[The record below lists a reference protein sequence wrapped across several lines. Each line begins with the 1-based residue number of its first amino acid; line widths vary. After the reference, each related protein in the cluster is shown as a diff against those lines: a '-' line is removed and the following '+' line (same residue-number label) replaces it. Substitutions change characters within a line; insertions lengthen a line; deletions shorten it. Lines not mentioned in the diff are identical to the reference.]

1 LCAGA
6 LRGAKAVSA
15 AAAGRA
21 GRQENRHVLNGYID
35 GPHNEGSPVWRHVL
49 TSPVIFLPASTP
61 RALRCVSVSSLARC
75 FRPNAK
81 RARPISSKRSR
92 LVRGSGQRAQEGIHV
107 NNQELAESFKQ
118 LLTLRWSPVA
128 VKLLKPGEAVPAG
141 VSEPSTPLRHCQ
153 AITAARRGNSIY
165 MPPSKHACPDGS
177 AIMGLVPMSAKLR
190 SGELY
195 LLFKKLPNLE
205 IAQKMIASR
214 PEFPAGSYR
223 ASVVAPLED
232 AQFEPDV
239 VIFTIYP
246 EQVMWLCC
254 ATSYGSGERQVF
266 HTSGYN
272 STCSDL
278 TVQVMQ
284 SQSMNISFGCY
295 GARAI
300 SDISDFEAYLSVPY
314 RQLPDLIAALQK
326 LAVKSIPEARR
337 KIYLPPV
344 IDNVGVTLGSES
356 YSVQV
361 KINGERCNGCGLCV
375 AFCPE
380 SVLEMGGSA
389 DSPKALAQTGDKC
402 CTCYTCVGQC
412 PQKAIQLEIATT

>member
-1 LCAGA
+1 VFVG
-6 LRGAKAVSA
+6 KKVS
-15 AAAGRA
+15 
-21 GRQENRHVLNGYID
+21 
-35 GPHNEGSPVWRHVL
+35 
-49 TSPVIFLPASTP
+49 T
-61 RALRCVSVSSLARC
+61 
-75 FRPNAK
+75 
-81 RARPISSKRSR
+81 
-92 LVRGSGQRAQEGIHV
+92 QEGIHV
-107 NNQELAESFKQ
+107 NNIELAESFTK

-128 VKLLKPGEAVPAG
+128 VKLLKAGEAVPEG

-165 MPPSKHACPDGS
+165 MPPRKHACPDGS
-177 AIMGLVPMSAKLR
+177 AIMGLIPMSPKLR

-195 LLFKKLPNLE
+195 LLFKKLPNLK

-214 PEFPAGSYR
+214 PEFPTGSYS
-223 ASVVAPLED
+223 ASVVAPLEE
-232 AQFEPDV
+232 ARFEPDV

-254 ATSYGSGERQVF
+254 ATSYGTGERQVF

-278 TVQVMQ
+278 TVQVMK

-314 RQLPDLIAALQK
+314 RQLPALVESLGK

-344 IDNVGVTLGSES
+344 IDNVGVNSGPES
-356 YSVQV
+356 FSVQV
-361 KINGERCNGCGLCV
+361 KINEERCNGCGLCV

-380 SVLEMGGSA
+380 AVLEMGGSGETA
-389 DSPKALAQTGDKC
+389 KAVAVASEKC
-402 CTCYTCVGQC
+402 STCYTCVGQC
-412 PQKAIQLEIATT
+412 PQKAIQLEITTT